1 MVSLFLVSAEA
12 DVLRDCMSAL
22 SSLMHIVATVDV
34 EDEAS
39 MDATT
44 NVVGLALIPG
54 NYATPIHALPT
65 ARW

>member
-1 MVSLFLVSAEA
+1 
-12 DVLRDCMSAL
+12 MSAL